1 METGGGERTVGSP
14 HARTAYGHREVRVQQ
29 LRPSIAP
36 VCQESW
42 GRERKLTATARFQE
56 LQMNQQPERLPGS
69 WGGVAKEREGMSK
82 ESSKQI
88 ALGSPPPSLQALL
101 DLGDGDGGPNLE
113 AGVEDSSVPIE
124 RKGICLHQPT
134 RERDPCW
141 GPQGGCGFQQGRSP
155 CPQDRGC

>member
-1 METGGGERTVGSP
+1 METEGGGETTVGGR
-14 HARTAYGHREVRVQQ
+14 HARIANGRREVPVPEAQTIH
-29 LRPSIAP
+29 RPP
-36 VCQESW
+36 LP
-42 GRERKLTATARFQE
+42 GE
-56 LQMNQQPERLPGS
+56 LGEGEEADSRQRDSRNSRCLPGS

-101 DLGDGDGGPNLE
+101 DMGDGDGGPNLE
-113 AGVEDSSVPIE
+113 AGVEEGSVPIE

-141 GPQGGCGFQQGRSP
+141 GPQSGCGFQQGRSP